1 MQLKLALEKERF
13 FLLLAALILLGGCS
27 ESGCPN
33 YEPIYLNET
42 NANVSFLYGTSDDG
56 FNRGDSLIVPPNDTA
71 YRSPGEYFPFLQ
83 ESGLRWSDD
92 SPLYD
97 VRLVFYPNTD
107 SSRCLVYEG
116 KNFKPNDVRK
126 FSSYRDIGECDF
138 CVERGE
144 CQTIG
149 MLYRITDDM
158 LESAGPC
165 E

>member
-1 MQLKLALEKERF
+1 MQLKLGLEKERF
-13 FLLLAALILLGGCS
+13 FLLLAALVLLGGCS

-42 NANVSFLYGTSDDG
+42 NASVSFLYGTSYDG
-56 FNRGDSLIVPPNDTA
+56 FNRVDSLIVPSNDSA
-71 YRSPGEYFPFLQ
+71 YCTSNERFPFLQ

-116 KNFKPNDVRK
+116 KNFRRNDIRK

-144 CQTIG
+144 CQTVG
-149 MLYRITDDM
+149 MLYRITEDM
-158 LESAGPC
+158 LEAAEPC

>member
-1 MQLKLALEKERF
+1 MQLNLGLGKEKI
-13 FLLLAALILLGGCS
+13 FLLLAALVLLGGCS
-27 ESGCPN
+27 ESECPN

-107 SSRCLVYEG
+107 SSHSLSFLLTKRPQAPMRGLYGRVYSVL
-116 KNFKPNDVRK
+116 FW
-126 FSSYRDIGECDF
+126 
-138 CVERGE
+138 
-144 CQTIG
+144 QTAPAIK
-149 MLYRITDDM
+149 R
-158 LESAGPC
+158 S
-165 E
+165 